1 MSAAGGLL
9 SHAAIVARECN
20 IPTVVSV
27 RGPNALTDGTLV
39 SIDGWGGGIYHTTV
53 VAYIWMSAE
62 GCTC

>member
-39 SIDGWGGGIYHTTV
+39 SIDGWGEVSI
-53 VAYIWMSAE
+53 IQR
-62 GCTC
+62 